1 MAKPAPVLWRPT
13 AAQVQQSQM
22 AAFAAAVGLA
32 IDPEDAEAGYDRL
45 YAWSIAERESFWS
58 AIWDFCG
65 VLGERG
71 DIVLGHD
78 AMPGA
83 EWFPQAK
90 LNFAENLLKRRDD
103 FPALVFRG
111 EDGRRQELSFAELAE
126 QVRRLRA
133 QLEAWGVVAGDRVAA
148 FLPNLPAAVIGML
161 AANSLGAVWSSCSPD
176 FGADGV
182 LDRFGQI
189 EPKVLL
195 VADGYLYK
203 GKPLVEA
210 EKLQSILHGLPTLE
224 QVIMVPFLGEEGAG
238 HAQAFLAGATATCA
252 RHLWPDALA
261 SASAAPLHFAALP
274 FAHPL
279 YIMFSSGTTG
289 KPKCLVH
296 GQGGTLLQHRKE
308 HQLHV
313 NLQAGERLFYFTTTG
328 WMMWN
333 WLVSGLAQGAT
344 VVLYDGNPFFPDAS
358 AMWQLVEEE
367 KLEVF
372 GTSAKFLDASKKAGV
387 TPGRSQDLTSLRA
400 ILSTGSPLVEE
411 SFTWVYQEVKQDL
424 LLASITGGTDIL
436 SCFALGC
443 PVVPVRLGEL
453 QRRGL
458 GMAVEVWDHAGHA
471 VTGEAG
477 ELVCTKSFPSM
488 PTGFWQDHDGQRYH
502 QAYFDTYPNIW
513 RHGDWVE
520 LRASGGM
527 VVYGRSD
534 ATLNPGGV
542 RIGTAEIYR
551 QVEQAEEVLEAV
563 VIGQDTGDGDQR
575 VVLFVRMQPGC
586 ALTEQLAQ
594 QLRQRIRQHASPRH
608 VPAII
613 LAVQDIPRTRSGKI
627 SEIAVREV
635 VHGRPVRN
643 TQALA
648 NPESLMEF
656 QGRAELK

>member
-1 MAKPAPVLWRPT
+1 MATAAPVLWQPT

-22 AAFAAAVGLA
+22 AAFAEAVGLP
-32 IDPEDAEAGYDRL
+32 IDPAAAEAGYERL
-45 YAWSIAERESFWS
+45 YAWSVTEREAFWS
-58 AIWDFCG
+58 AVWDFCEIR
-65 VLGERG
+65 GERG
-71 DIVLGHD
+71 ETILGDD

-83 EWFPQAK
+83 AWFPDAK
-90 LNFAENLLKRRDD
+90 LNFAENLLARRDD

-111 EDGRRQELSFAELAE
+111 EDGRREQLSFAELAE
-126 QVRRLRA
+126 EVRRLRA
-133 QLEAWGVVAGDRVAA
+133 QLEAWGVVSGDRIAA

-161 AANSLGAVWSSCSPD
+161 AASSLGAVWSSCSPD
-176 FGADGV
+176 FGVDGV

-195 VADGYLYK
+195 AADGYLYK
-203 GKPLVEA
+203 GKPLIEA
-210 EKLQSILHGLPTLE
+210 DKLQRIVAGLPTLE
-224 QVIMVPFLGEEGAG
+224 HVVLVPFLGADGAE
-238 HAQAFLAGATATCA
+238 HAQDFVGAASDGCS
-252 RHLWPDALA
+252 RHLWPELLA
-261 SASAAPLHFAALP
+261 AAKDTPLTFAALP

-313 NLQAGERLFYFTTTG
+313 NLRAGERLFYFTTTG

-344 VVLYDGNPFFPDAS
+344 VVLYDGNPFFPDAN
-358 AMWQLVEEE
+358 AMWQMAAEEN
-367 KLEVF
+367 LEVF
-372 GTSAKFLDASKKAGV
+372 GTSAKFVDASKKAGV
-387 TPGRSQDLTSLRA
+387 TPGQSHDLSALRA

-411 SFTWVYQEVKQDL
+411 SFTWVYDQVKPDL
-424 LLASITGGTDIL
+424 MLASITGGTDIL

-458 GMAVEVWDHAGHA
+458 GMAVEVWDSAGQA
-471 VTGEAG
+471 MVGEAG

-520 LRASGGM
+520 LRESGGM

-551 QVEQAEEVLEAV
+551 QVEQAPEVLEAV

-575 VVLFVRMQPGC
+575 VVLFLRMQQGHR
-586 ALTEQLAQ
+586 LSESLSD
-594 QLRQRIRQHASPRH
+594 QLRQRIRKHASPRH
-608 VPAII
+608 VPAVI
-613 LAVQDIPRTRSGKI
+613 LEVQDIPRTRSGKI

-635 VHGRPVRN
+635 VHGRTVRN

-648 NPESLMEF
+648 NPEALKEF
-656 QGRAELK
+656 QSRSELE